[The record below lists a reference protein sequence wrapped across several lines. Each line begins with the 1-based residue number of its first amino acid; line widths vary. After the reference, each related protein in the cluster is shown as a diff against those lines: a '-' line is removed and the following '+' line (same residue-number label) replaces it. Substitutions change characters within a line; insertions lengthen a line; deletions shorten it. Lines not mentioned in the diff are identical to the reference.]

1 MCGIVAYAGKN
12 EAYPI
17 LIKGLEKLEY
27 RGYDSAGIGTVN
39 GAVHLHKREG
49 KVKDLVSYCANKNTT
64 GKIGLGHTRWATHG
78 CASNQNAHP
87 HQSQSKRLTLVHN
100 GIIENYE
107 ALKMMLKEHNFKFES
122 DTDSEVLVQLIEWY
136 QMRYNL
142 SARVALGRALQDV
155 QGSYA
160 VVLHDA
166 HIKNQILAARSESPL
181 VIGLGKEGHF
191 VSSDA
196 MTFDQSTKSI
206 IYLEEKIIAEL
217 CHNEA
222 PTFYTLND
230 REVTQDMRPFDYRK
244 VAVSKEDFESY
255 TLKEIFEQSLSVS
268 RTLNSF
274 SNYNA
279 ENIGQ
284 LLKGINRIIITACGT
299 SWHSGIVAEYLIEKY
314 AHVNVEV
321 EYASEMRYKC
331 HTLDDKDL
339 VIGISQSGET
349 ADTKMALEIAKSR
362 GARTLAIVN
371 GVNSSI
377 ARITDQVIYLKA
389 GIEIGVASTK
399 AFTSQ
404 LSAILMLTILISKTK
419 NSLSKVQINDMIF
432 ELKKLPGYVSKTLTG
447 TQELTK
453 CVAHHIMEAHSA
465 LYLGRG
471 LSYPIAIEGA
481 LKLKEISYI
490 HAEGYPSGEMKH
502 GPIALVEENLPV
514 IAIVNNDDSASKII
528 SNIQEVKARRAM
540 LVVIKNENVKLPEGI
555 ADHIINVPAVPSYL
569 NPIIQSIPLQL
580 LAYYTAKLKGCNIDQ
595 PRNLAKS
602 VTVE

>member
-1 MCGIVAYAGKN
+1 MFGIVAYAGKY

-122 DTDSEVLVQLIEWY
+122 DTDSEVLVQLVEWY

-206 IYLEEKIIAEL
+206 IMM
-217 CHNEA
+217 C
-222 PTFYTLND
+222 
-230 REVTQDMRPFDYRK
+230 
-244 VAVSKEDFESY
+244 
-255 TLKEIFEQSLSVS
+255 
-268 RTLNSF
+268 
-274 SNYNA
+274 
-279 ENIGQ
+279 GQ
-284 LLKGINRIIITACGT
+284 
-299 SWHSGIVAEYLIEKY
+299 
-314 AHVNVEV
+314 
-321 EYASEMRYKC
+321 
-331 HTLDDKDL
+331 
-339 VIGISQSGET
+339 
-349 ADTKMALEIAKSR
+349 KMF
-362 GARTLAIVN
+362 
-371 GVNSSI
+371 NSSLPMPLLVQTHLLLSGKGKLQNLLMQN
-377 ARITDQVIYLKA
+377 RKTDA
-389 GIEIGVASTK
+389 
-399 AFTSQ
+399 AF
-404 LSAILMLTILISKTK
+404 
-419 NSLSKVQINDMIF
+419 
-432 ELKKLPGYVSKTLTG
+432 LKKPQVLPGYT
-447 TQELTK
+447 
-453 CVAHHIMEAHSA
+453 
-465 LYLGRG
+465 
-471 LSYPIAIEGA
+471 
-481 LKLKEISYI
+481 
-490 HAEGYPSGEMKH
+490 HAAMK
-502 GPIALVEENLPV
+502 PN
-514 IAIVNNDDSASKII
+514 
-528 SNIQEVKARRAM
+528 
-540 LVVIKNENVKLPEGI
+540 
-555 ADHIINVPAVPSYL
+555 
-569 NPIIQSIPLQL
+569 
-580 LAYYTAKLKGCNIDQ
+580 
-595 PRNLAKS
+595 
-602 VTVE
+602 